1 MPLDRCSRTLV
12 AVTFGVALFSGA
24 ESALAR
30 GGAGHGTMPGQ
41 AGATISATLGSPIRS
56 PPGSGTGQ
64 SGGASSGSGSRRSGG
79 SSSGSSTSISNTA
92 PLPFTTLTP
101 STGPSDGLPP
111 RQELPQTIAPSL
123 PQLPDQFATGGSS
136 GVDLSS
142 GSSSPSQSAP
152 STPGGGGKGLAA
164 CMGFWEPATHMS
176 RPEWRATCL
185 RTMQEYPSL

>member
-1 MPLDRCSRTLV
+1 MLLNRSPRTLV
-12 AVTFGVALFSGA
+12 TVTFGVALCSGA
-24 ESALAR
+24 AAALAR

-41 AGATISATLGSPIRS
+41 AGATITATPGSPSRS
-56 PPGSGTGQ
+56 PPSSGTGQ
-64 SGGASSGSGSRRSGG
+64 SGGASSGSGSSRSGG
-79 SSSGSSTSISNTA
+79 SSSSSSTIGSTG
-92 PLPFTTLTP
+92 PLPFTPLTP

-152 STPGGGGKGLAA
+152 STPGGGGKGLGA
-164 CMGFWEPATHMS
+164 CMAFWEPATHMS
-176 RPEWRATCL
+176 KPEWRATCL